1 MPLTINKTIRPN
13 AIWQEMYLRVQSDQR
28 LVISAEGIWSPEM
41 RPATIVWC
49 SANGIEDNLAGDDY
63 LLPGTNVAA
72 LICRVG
78 SDNPPLAAGVYFD
91 FFSPYEGPLYMA
103 MNENPEYQNQAGSIQ
118 AQIILF
124 ER

>member
-13 AIWQEMYLRVQSDQR
+13 VILQEMYLRIQSDHR

-49 SANGIEDNLAGDDY
+49 SANGIEGNLAGDEY
-63 LLPGTNVAA
+63 LLPGTNVGA

-78 SDNPPLAAGVYFD
+78 SDNPALAAGVYFD

-124 ER
+124 EP